1 MTNDELMTK
10 SEETREDSFWLDGET
25 SLVREESEAKPI
37 CRLEAL
43 EGGALRRQLRELGSR
58 ELAPPVPQVSRMREV

>member
-1 MTNDELMTK
+1 M
-10 SEETREDSFWLDGET
+10 DGET

-43 EGGALRRQLRELGSR
+43 EGEALRRQLRALDSR